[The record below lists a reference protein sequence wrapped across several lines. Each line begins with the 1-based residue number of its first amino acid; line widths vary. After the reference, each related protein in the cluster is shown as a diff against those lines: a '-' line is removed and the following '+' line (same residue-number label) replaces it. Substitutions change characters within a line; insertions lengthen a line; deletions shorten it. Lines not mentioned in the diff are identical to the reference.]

1 MCGIVGY
8 IGRKTAQPVLLDA
21 LARLEYRGYDSCGI
35 AVRGSPL
42 TIFKGAARVGQLEI
56 DSPKISGT
64 IGIGHTRWATHGE
77 VSQANAHPH
86 TDCHQKI
93 AVVHN
98 GVISNYR
105 ELRRQL
111 SYEGHVFLSETDTE
125 ILPHLI
131 EKYYDGDIETAV
143 KAALSQVQ
151 GSYAILVVTEYES
164 RMVAARNGN
173 PLVIGIGESGF
184 VVASDVPAILNYAT
198 KIVYLEDGDVAV
210 MDRNRLKITNGVS
223 EVERKTYDSL
233 WALDDLG
240 KNGYEHYMLKEIS
253 EQPKVVQNG
262 LQQYSIKERAYPGAA
277 PVLDRDTRDLTLI
290 ACGTSYHAALV
301 GKYIIEELIG
311 IPVRVEVASEVSH
324 RKHLIAT
331 SKVIGLSQS
340 GETADVL
347 ISLKRLKDQ
356 GAETVAITNVFKS
369 TISRIADQTI
379 YTAAGPEV
387 AVAATKTFIAQLL
400 ALIKLA
406 LSHPGVDSV
415 TRGRLDAELENIPRK
430 IQEIIDN
437 KQQITRFA
445 ECLSGASQV
454 FFIAK
459 GINVPI
465 AYEGALKVKEIVY
478 LSAEAFCAGELKHG
492 PFALLT
498 PDSMVIAIV
507 PRDENYTALSTTIQ
521 EIRARKARLM
531 CLVEDGDDAFDDT
544 ADHVLKIPPTIGLLS
559 PMLNAVALQLLAY
572 YTAKARSCPID
583 FPRNLAKSVTVE

>member
-8 IGRKTAQPVLLDA
+8 VGRKTAQPVLLET
-21 LARLEYRGYDSCGI
+21 LAKLEYRGYDSCGI

-42 TIFKGAARVGQLEI
+42 TIFKGSARVRQLEI

-64 IGIGHTRWATHGE
+64 LGIGHTRWATHGE
-77 VSQANAHPH
+77 VSHVNAHPH

-111 SYEGHVFLSETDTE
+111 SSEGHVFLSETDTE
-125 ILPHLI
+125 VLPHLI

-143 KAALSQVQ
+143 KAAISQTQ
-151 GSYAILVVTEYES
+151 GNYAILVATEYEN

-173 PLVIGIGESGF
+173 PLIIGIGESGF
-184 VVASDVPAILNYAT
+184 VAASDVTAILNYAT

-210 MDRNRLKITNGVS
+210 MDRNNLKITNGLN

-233 WALDDLG
+233 WALEDLG
-240 KNGYEHYMLKEIS
+240 KNGYEHFMIKEIG
-253 EQPKVVQNG
+253 EQPKVVQNS
-262 LQQYSIKERAYPGAA
+262 LQQYSIKERAYPDAA
-277 PVLDRDTRDLTLI
+277 PVLDQNTRDLTLI

-311 IPVRVEVASEVSH
+311 IPVRVDVASEISH
-324 RKHLIAT
+324 RKHLVGT
-331 SKVIGLSQS
+331 SKVIGISQS

-347 ISLKRLKDQ
+347 ISLKRMKDQ

-369 TISRIADQTI
+369 TISRLADQTI

-400 ALIKLA
+400 ALIKLT
-406 LSHPGVDSV
+406 LSHPGVDPIIKDQ
-415 TRGRLDAELENIPRK
+415 LNAELENIPRK

-437 KQQITRFA
+437 KQQIASYA
-445 ECLSGASQV
+445 ERLATAGQV

-459 GINVPI
+459 GINIPI
-465 AYEGALKVKEIVY
+465 AYEAALKVKEIAY

-498 PDSMVIAIV
+498 PNSMVIAIV
-507 PRDENYTALSTTIQ
+507 PRDDNYEAMSTTIQ
-521 EIRARKARLM
+521 EIRARKAKLM
-531 CLVEDGDDAFDDT
+531 CLVEDGDDSFDDI
-544 ADHVLKIPPTIGLLS
+544 ADYVLKVPPTKDLLS
-559 PMLNAVALQLLAY
+559 PLLNTVALQLLSY
-572 YTAKARSCPID
+572 YAAKARNCPID